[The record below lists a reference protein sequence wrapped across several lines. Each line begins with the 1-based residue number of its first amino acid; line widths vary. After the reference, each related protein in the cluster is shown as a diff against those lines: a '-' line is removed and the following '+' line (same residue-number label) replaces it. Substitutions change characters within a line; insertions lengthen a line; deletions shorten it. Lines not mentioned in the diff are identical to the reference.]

1 MKRKAL
7 FGLLLLLPALTA
19 CTTSRAASLECIHLP
34 AIFEEYFKQHYTIHT
49 LSDEIKK
56 RTVEQFLRNVDPQ
69 KTLLF
74 EADVAKIRSD
84 LPTVFKTAAQGNC
97 GLLVETHKL
106 LIHRSKENEELAKAL
121 LGPEYKL
128 DENVEIVLD
137 PKKRTY
143 AKNAD
148 ERKESMRK
156 MIHFQMSTLLAAKT
170 KMDDAKKQLHHRYEL
185 FTKSLE
191 KRRPSELIG
200 QFAESFALALDPH
213 SAFLTPDDQEDFR
226 ISMNLSFEGIGATLT
241 TSDGFTVV
249 EELVPGGVAERSGQL
264 MRKDKIIAVAQESKP
279 PVSTIDMDL
288 RDVVRMI
295 RGKKGTKV
303 KLTILRPG
311 EESKPFDVILTR
323 DRIDLK
329 ESAATMNYE
338 NRTVGHR
345 TLKIGV
351 IDLPSFYGGS
361 GRDARLSSRDVKA
374 LLEKARKEKADGI
387 VLNLATNGG
396 GLLEEAIKISG
407 FFIKTGNIVA
417 TRNTDA
423 QVQFLADEDDEIVWP
438 GPLAVLT
445 TRFSASASEILAGA
459 IRDYKRGL
467 IVGTDRTF
475 GKGTVQVLKELLLG
489 LGGVKVTMGMFFL
502 PAGETTQFQGVP
514 ADVQLPSPFNDTEI
528 GESQLDYAIPPQ
540 KIASFLSPTAAGEGK
555 SSWRPIDASLIKK
568 LADASKKRVENSASF
583 AELRKKV
590 EEARQSEG
598 VIKLAELRKKTE
610 KEDAEEKKKEKEK
623 RSRARR
629 SRETYEPLVDET
641 VNILADL
648 IVEQR

>member
-1 MKRKAL
+1 MKRNSFVGA
-7 FGLLLLLPALTA
+7 LLLLPVLTA

-34 AIFEEYFKQHYTIHT
+34 AIFDEYFKQHYTAHELTDDIRKHT
-49 LSDEIKK
+49 VD
-56 RTVEQFLRNVDPQ
+56 QFIRNVDPQ

-74 EADVAKIRSD
+74 EADVTKLCNEVIN
-84 LPTVFKTAAQGNC
+84 VFKSAQQGNC
-97 GLLVETHKL
+97 GILVDTHKL
-106 LIHRSKENEELAKAL
+106 LIQRSKENEETVKTL

-128 DENVEIVLD
+128 DETVEIVLD
-137 PKKRTY
+137 PKKRSF
-143 AKNAD
+143 AKNAE
-148 ERKESMRK
+148 ERKDSIRK
-156 MIHFQMSTLLAAKT
+156 MLHFQMSTLIAAKT
-170 KMDDAKKQLHHRYEL
+170 KMDEAKKQLNHRYEL

-191 KRRPSELIG
+191 KRRPTELIG

-241 TSDGFTVV
+241 TTDGFTVV
-249 EELVPGGVAERSGQL
+249 EELVPGGVAERSGRML
-264 MRKDKIIAVAQESKP
+264 KKDKIIAVAQDGKA

-295 RGKKGTKV
+295 RGKKATKV

-311 EESKPFDVILTR
+311 EESKPFDVTLVR

-329 ESAATMNYE
+329 ESAATMSYE
-338 NRTVGHR
+338 TRKVGTR
-345 TLKIGV
+345 TLKIGL
-351 IDLPSFYGGS
+351 IDLPSFYGGGGTS
-361 GRDARLSSRDVKA
+361 ARMCSKDVKV
-374 LLEKARKEKADGI
+374 LLDKARTEKADGI

-407 FFIKTGNIVA
+407 FFIKTGNVVA

-423 QVQFLADEDDEIVWP
+423 QVQFLADEDEEVAWS

-459 IRDYKRGL
+459 VRDYKRGL

-502 PAGETTQFQGVP
+502 PGGETTQFQGVP
-514 ADVQLPSPFNDTEI
+514 SDVKLPSPFNDGEI

-540 KIASFLSPTAAGEGK
+540 KIATFLSPSAAGEGK
-555 SSWRPIDASLIKK
+555 STWRPIDPTLVKK
-568 LADASKKRVENSASF
+568 LGENSKKRVEKNPKF
-583 AELRKKV
+583 AELKKKV
-590 EEARQSEG
+590 DESKQSDG
-598 VIKLAELRKKTE
+598 IIKLAELRKKTE
-610 KEDAEEKKKEKEK
+610 KDDADEKKKEKEK
-623 RSRARR
+623 RSRAKR
-629 SRETYEPLVDET
+629 SREAYEPLVDET
-641 VNILADL
+641 LNIMADM

>member
-1 MKRKAL
+1 MKRNSFLGA
-7 FGLLLLLPALTA
+7 LLLLPALAA

-34 AIFEEYFKQHYTIHT
+34 AIFDEYFKQHYTAHELT
-49 LSDEIKK
+49 DEIKK
-56 RTVEQFLRNVDPQ
+56 RTVEQFLRNIDSQ

-74 EADVAKIRSD
+74 DADVTK
-84 LPTVFKTAAQGNC
+84 LKGELGTVFKTAMQGNC
-97 GLLVETHKL
+97 GVLVETHKL
-106 LIHRSKENEELAKAL
+106 LIQRAKENEEAAKSI
-121 LGPEYKL
+121 LGPQYKL
-128 DENVEIVLD
+128 DETVEIVLD
-137 PKKRTY
+137 PKKRTF

-148 ERKESMRK
+148 ERKDSMRK

-170 KMDDAKKQLHHRYEL
+170 KMDEAKKQLVHRYEL

-200 QFAESFALALDPH
+200 QFAEAFALALDPH

-226 ISMNLSFEGIGATLT
+226 ISMNLTFEGIGATLT
-241 TSDGFTVV
+241 TTDGFTVI
-249 EELVPGGVAERSGQL
+249 EELVPGGVAERSGHL
-264 MRKDKIIAVAQESKP
+264 LKKDKIIAVAQDGKA

-311 EESKPFDVILTR
+311 EESKPFDVTLVR

-329 ESAATMNYE
+329 ESAATMTYE
-338 NRTVGHR
+338 TRKVGNRS
-345 TLKIGV
+345 LKIGV
-351 IDLPSFYGGS
+351 IDLPSFYGGGGKDS
-361 GRDARLSSRDVKA
+361 RLCSKDVKV
-374 LLEKARKEKADGI
+374 LLDKARKEKADGI

-407 FFIKTGNIVA
+407 FFIKTGNVVA

-423 QVQFLADEDDEIVWP
+423 QVQFLADEDEDVAWP

-445 TRFSASASEILAGA
+445 TRFSASASEIFAGA
-459 IRDYKRGL
+459 IHDYKRGL

-502 PAGETTQFQGVP
+502 PGGETTQFQGVA
-514 ADVQLPSPFNDTEI
+514 ADVKLPSPFNDGDI

-540 KIASFLSPTAAGEGK
+540 KIATFLSPTAAGEGK
-555 SSWRPIDASLIKK
+555 NTWRPIDATLVKK
-568 LADASKKRVENSASF
+568 LQEASKKRVDKNPKF
-583 AELRKKV
+583 AELKKKV
-590 EEARQSEG
+590 EEAKQSDG
-598 VIKLAELRKKTE
+598 IIKLAELRKKTE
-610 KEDAEEKKKEKEK
+610 KDDAEEKKKEKEK
-623 RSRARR
+623 RSRAKK
-629 SRETYEPLVDET
+629 SREAYEPLVDET
-641 VNILADL
+641 VNIMADM
-648 IVEQR
+648 ITEQR